1 MENPVAGEVLDPEKL
16 SFDKFREEVLKDY
29 QSACESREA
38 SLLGRKE
45 VLTGKAKF
53 GIFGDGKEVP
63 QVAMAKFFRPG
74 DFYAGYYRDQTF
86 AFATGAA
93 TIEEFFSQLYADP
106 DPKHDPHSSGR
117 QMNAHFATPF
127 VDQDGKVLDLV
138 NSKNLT
144 AGLAP
149 TAAQMPKALG
159 LAYASK
165 AFREVEVLKPFTE
178 LSNQG
183 NEVCFCTIGDASTSE
198 GHFWETLN
206 AAGVLQVPLAIFVW
220 DDGYGISVPRKL
232 QTTKGSISEAL
243 KGFQKK
249 EGTNGI
255 DIFRVKAWDYAG
267 MCEAFEAGIRSVRL
281 THTPVVFHVEEVTQ
295 PQGHSTSGSHERY
308 KPSERLEWERE
319 WDGIKK
325 MKEWIIDNDLATE
338 EDLNEIETAA
348 KDFVRDSRNLAWE
361 KYQGP
366 IRVQV
371 AHSVELIR
379 DLAQHSPDIA
389 EQLQQLAQTLGA
401 NREPGRKE
409 VLQTLHEA
417 LELANAGGAT
427 GVGVGP
433 DRGNAGGSAA
443 ARDVAAYYQ
452 ELKKENAALYNT
464 HLYHEGARN
473 ILQVPEVKAV
483 YADDA
488 PTLNGYEILNRYF
501 DQLFTHNPLVLA
513 FGEDLGK
520 IGDVNQ
526 GFAGLQAKHG
536 AERIF
541 DTGIRELTIMG
552 QGIGM
557 AFRGLRP
564 IAEIQYIDYLL
575 YGLQPLSDDLATLQ
589 YRTAGR
595 QTAPLIVRTRG
606 HRLEG
611 IWHSGSPMGLILH
624 SLRGLHVC
632 VPRNMVQA
640 AGMYNTLL
648 QGADPAIMIEC
659 LNGYRLKEKLPAN
672 LAEFTVPLGV
682 PEIIRE
688 GEDITLV
695 SYGAT
700 LRIVQE
706 AAQVVE
712 ASGISCEVIDVQ
724 TLLPFDIHHLI
735 FESLKKTSRIL
746 IVDEDVPGGAAGFI
760 FNKVMEE
767 QGGYK
772 WLDTAP
778 RTITAQAHR
787 PAYSSDG
794 DYFSKPNAEQIIDA
808 IREMMAE

>member
-1 MENPVAGEVLDPEKL
+1 VENLATSEVLDPEKL
-16 SFDKFREEVLKDY
+16 SYDKFREEVLKDY
-29 QSACESREA
+29 RSACESREV

-63 QVAMAKFFRPG
+63 QVAMAKFFKPG

-93 TIEEFFSQLYADP
+93 TIEEFFSQLYADAEP
-106 DPKHDPHSSGR
+106 GHDPHSGGR
-117 QMNAHFATPF
+117 QMNSHFATAFIDANGSP
-127 VDQDGKVLDLV
+127 LDLV
-138 NSKNLT
+138 NRKNLT

-159 LAYASK
+159 LASASK
-165 AFREVEVLKPFTE
+165 AFREVDLLHQFPE
-178 LSNQG
+178 LSNNG

-220 DDGYGISVPRKL
+220 DDGYGISVPRQY
-232 QTTKGSISEAL
+232 QTTKGSISEVL
-243 KGFQKK
+243 KGFQKM

-255 DIFRVKAWDYAG
+255 DIYKVKAWDYAG
-267 MCEAFEAGIRSVRL
+267 MCEAFEAGIRSARH
-281 THTPVVFHVEEVTQ
+281 THTPVLFHVEEVTQ

-308 KPSERLEWERE
+308 KSPERLEWERD
-319 WDGIKK
+319 WDSIKK
-325 MKEWIIDNDLATE
+325 MKEWIIDNALADE
-338 EDLNEIETAA
+338 EELNEIETES
-348 KDFVRDSRNLAWE
+348 KEYTRNCRNLAWE
-361 KYQGP
+361 KYQEP
-366 IRVQV
+366 IRGQV
-371 AHSVELIR
+371 RRSVELIR
-379 DLAQHSPDIA
+379 EMAGGTPDQA
-389 EQLQQLAQTLGA
+389 VQLQKLAAELAG

-409 VLQTLHEA
+409 VMQTLHQA
-417 LELANAGGAT
+417 IGLAGGDST
-427 GVGVGP
+427 
-433 DRGNAGGSAA
+433 
-443 ARDVAAYYQ
+443 ARAAAYYQ
-452 ELKKENAALYNT
+452 SLKKESVALYNT

-473 ILQVPEVKAV
+473 ILQIPEVKAV
-483 YADDA
+483 YAPNA
-488 PTLNGYEILNRYF
+488 PILNGYEVLNHYF
-501 DQLFTHNPLVLA
+501 DELFTHNPKVLA

-536 AERIF
+536 SDRIF

-557 AFRGLRP
+557 AIRGLRP

-589 YRTAGR
+589 YRTAGS
-595 QTAPLIVRTRG
+595 QTAPVIVRTRG

-611 IWHSGSPMGLILH
+611 IWHSGSPMGLILN

-648 QGADPAIMIEC
+648 AGADPALMVEC

-672 LAEFTVPLGV
+672 LLDFRVPLGV
-682 PEIIRE
+682 PEVIRE
-688 GEDITLV
+688 GGDLTIV

-706 AAQVVE
+706 AAQ
-712 ASGISCEVIDVQ
+712 ALDTLGIDCEVVDVQ
-724 TLLPFDIHHLI
+724 TLLPFDVHHHIL
-735 FESLKKTSRIL
+735 ESLKKTSRIL
-746 IVDEDVPGGAAGFI
+746 IVDEDVPGGAAGYI
-760 FNKVMEE
+760 FNKIMEE
-767 QGGYK
+767 QGGYR

-778 RTITAQAHR
+778 RTITGKAHR

-794 DYFSKPNAEQIIDA
+794 DYFSKPNTEDIIDA
-808 IREMMAE
+808 VREMMAE

>member
-1 MENPVAGEVLDPEKL
+1 VENLATSEVLDLEKL
-16 SFDKFREEVLKDY
+16 SYDKFREEVLKDY
-29 QSACESREA
+29 RSACESREV

-53 GIFGDGKEVP
+53 GIFGDGKELP
-63 QVAMAKFFRPG
+63 QVAMAKFFKPG

-93 TIEEFFSQLYADP
+93 TIEEFFSQLYADAEP
-106 DPKHDPHSSGR
+106 GHDPHSGGR
-117 QMNAHFATPF
+117 QMNSHFATAF
-127 VDQDGKVLDLV
+127 IDADGSPLDLV
-138 NSKNLT
+138 NRKNLT

-159 LAYASK
+159 LASASK
-165 AFREVEVLKPFTE
+165 AFREVALLRQFPE
-178 LSNQG
+178 LSNNG
-183 NEVCFCTIGDASTSE
+183 DEVCFCTIGDASTSE

-220 DDGYGISVPRKL
+220 DDGYGISVPRQY
-232 QTTKGSISEAL
+232 QTTKGSISEVL
-243 KGFQKK
+243 KGFQKM

-255 DIFRVKAWDYAG
+255 DIYKVKAWDYAG
-267 MCEAFEAGIRSVRL
+267 MCEAFEAGIRSARH
-281 THTPVVFHVEEVTQ
+281 THTPVLFHVEEVTQ

-308 KPSERLEWERE
+308 KSPERLEWERE
-319 WDGIKK
+319 WDSIKK
-325 MKEWIIDNDLATE
+325 MKEWIVDNALADE
-338 EDLNEIETAA
+338 EELNEIETEA
-348 KDFVRDSRNLAWE
+348 KEFTRNCRNLAWE
-361 KYQGP
+361 RYQEP
-366 IRVQV
+366 IRAQV
-371 AHSVELIR
+371 RRSVELIR
-379 DLAQHSPDIA
+379 EIAGGTPDQSV
-389 EQLQQLAQTLGA
+389 QLQKLAAELSG

-409 VLQTLHEA
+409 VMQTLHQA
-417 LELANAGGAT
+417 IGLAGG
-427 GVGVGP
+427 
-433 DRGNAGGSAA
+433 DRTARAA
-443 ARDVAAYYQ
+443 ADYYQ
-452 ELKKENAALYNT
+452 GLKKENAALYNT

-473 ILQVPEVKAV
+473 ILRVQEIKAV
-483 YADDA
+483 YAPNA
-488 PTLNGYEILNRYF
+488 PILNGYEVLNHYF
-501 DQLFTHNPLVLA
+501 DELFTHNPKVFA

-536 AERIF
+536 SDRIF

-557 AFRGLRP
+557 AIRGLRP

-589 YRTAGR
+589 YRTAGS
-595 QTAPLIVRTRG
+595 QTAPVIVRTRG

-611 IWHSGSPMGLILH
+611 IWHSGSPMGLILN
-624 SLRGLHVC
+624 SLRGLHIC

-648 QGADPAIMIEC
+648 EGVDPALMVEC

-672 LAEFTVPLGV
+672 LLDFRVPLGV
-682 PEIIRE
+682 PEVIRE
-688 GEDITLV
+688 GEDVTIV

-706 AAQVVE
+706 AAQ
-712 ASGISCEVIDVQ
+712 ALDTLGISCEVIDVQ
-724 TLLPFDIHHLI
+724 TLLPFDVHHHILD
-735 FESLKKTSRIL
+735 SLKKTNRIL
-746 IVDEDVPGGAAGFI
+746 IVDEDVPGGAAGYI
-760 FNKVMEE
+760 YNKIMEE
-767 QGGYK
+767 QGGYR

-778 RTITAQAHR
+778 RTITGKAHR

-794 DYFSKPNAEQIIDA
+794 DYFSKPNTEEIIDA
-808 IREMMAE
+808 VKEMMAE

>member
-1 MENPVAGEVLDPEKL
+1 MENLATSEVLDPEKL
-16 SFDKFREEVLKDY
+16 SYDKFREEVLNDY
-29 QSACESREA
+29 RSACESREV

-63 QVAMAKFFRPG
+63 QVAMAKFFKPG

-93 TIEEFFSQLYADP
+93 TIEEFFSQLYADAEP
-106 DPKHDPHSSGR
+106 GHDPHSGGR
-117 QMNAHFATPF
+117 QMNSHFATAFIDP
-127 VDQDGKVLDLV
+127 DGSPVDLV
-138 NSKNLT
+138 NRKNLT

-159 LAYASK
+159 LASASK
-165 AFREVEVLKPFTE
+165 AFREVDLLRQFPE
-178 LSNQG
+178 LSNNG

-220 DDGYGISVPRKL
+220 DDGYGISVPRQY

-243 KGFQKK
+243 KGFQKM
-249 EGTNGI
+249 EDTNGI
-255 DIFRVKAWDYAG
+255 DIYKVKAWDYAG
-267 MCEAFEAGIRSVRL
+267 MCEAFEAGIRSARH
-281 THTPVVFHVEEVTQ
+281 THTPVLFHVEEVTQ

-308 KPSERLEWERE
+308 KSPERLEWERD
-319 WDGIKK
+319 WDSIKK
-325 MKEWIIDNDLATE
+325 MKEWIVENALADE
-338 EDLNEIETAA
+338 EELNEIETEA
-348 KDFVRDSRNLAWE
+348 KEYTRSCRNQAWE
-361 KYQGP
+361 KYQEP
-366 IRVQV
+366 IRSQV
-371 AHSVELIR
+371 RRSVELIR
-379 DLAQHSPDIA
+379 EIAGGTPDQSV
-389 EQLQQLAQTLGA
+389 QLQKLATELAG

-409 VLQTLHEA
+409 VMQALHQA
-417 LELANAGGAT
+417 IGLAGG
-427 GVGVGP
+427 
-433 DRGNAGGSAA
+433 GSTARAA
-443 ARDVAAYYQ
+443 ADYYQ
-452 ELKKENAALYNT
+452 GLKKENAALYNS

-473 ILQVPEVKAV
+473 ILQVAEVKAV
-483 YADDA
+483 FA
-488 PTLNGYEILNRYF
+488 PNAPILNGYEVLNHYF
-501 DQLFTHNPLVLA
+501 DELFTHNPKVFA

-536 AERIF
+536 SDRIF

-557 AFRGLRP
+557 AIRGLRP

-595 QTAPLIVRTRG
+595 QTAPVIVRTRG

-611 IWHSGSPMGLILH
+611 IWHSGSPMGLILN
-624 SLRGLHVC
+624 SLRGLHLC

-648 QGADPAIMIEC
+648 EGADPALMVEC

-672 LAEFTVPLGV
+672 LLDFRVPLGV
-682 PEIIRE
+682 PEVIRE
-688 GEDITLV
+688 GADITIV

-706 AAQVVE
+706 AAQ
-712 ASGISCEVIDVQ
+712 ALDTLGIDCEVVDVQ
-724 TLLPFDIHHLI
+724 TLLPFDVHHHILD
-735 FESLKKTSRIL
+735 SLKKTNRIL
-746 IVDEDVPGGAAGFI
+746 IVDEDVPGGAAGYI
-760 FNKVMEE
+760 FNKIMEE
-767 QGGYK
+767 QGGYR

-778 RTITAQAHR
+778 RTITGKAHR

-794 DYFSKPNAEQIIDA
+794 DYFSKPNAEDIVDA
-808 IREMMAE
+808 VREMMAE

>member
-1 MENPVAGEVLDPEKL
+1 MENLAPDEVIDAEKL
-16 SFDKFREEVLKDY
+16 SFDRFREEVLKDY
-29 QSACESREA
+29 RSACESREA

-106 DPKHDPHSSGR
+106 DIHNDPHSAGR
-117 QMNAHFATPF
+117 QMNSHFATAM
-127 VDQDGKVLDLV
+127 VNEDGEPLDLV
-138 NSKNLT
+138 NRKNLT

-165 AFREVEVLKPFTE
+165 AFREVDALKPFTE
-178 LSNQG
+178 LSNNG

-198 GHFWETLN
+198 GHFWEAVN
-206 AAGVLQVPLAIFVW
+206 AAGVLQIPLAIFVW
-220 DDGYGISVPRKL
+220 DDGYGISVPRKY

-255 DIFRVKAWDYAG
+255 DIYRVKAWDYAG
-267 MCEAFEAGIRSVRL
+267 MCEAFEAGIQSIRQ
-281 THTPVVFHVEEVTQ
+281 THTPVLFHVEEVTQ

-308 KPSERLEWERE
+308 KSPERLEWERE
-319 WDGIKK
+319 WDGLKK
-325 MKEWIIDNDLATE
+325 MKEWIIENALAGEEELNDVAT
-338 EDLNEIETAA
+338 TA
-348 KDFVRDSRNLAWE
+348 KEFIRNSRNLAWE
-361 KYQGP
+361 KYQAP
-366 IRVQV
+366 IKLQV
-371 AHSVELIR
+371 ARSVNLIR
-379 DLAQHSPDIA
+379 EMAHHLSERPEQAEELEKLAGELS
-389 EQLQQLAQTLGA
+389 GS
-401 NREPGRKE
+401 REPGRKE
-409 VLQTLHEA
+409 VMRTLHQAIA
-417 LELANAGGAT
+417 LGRNGIDAGGP
-427 GVGVGP
+427 VGNSVG
-433 DRGNAGGSAA
+433 NTT
-443 ARDVAAYYQ
+443 AYYQ
-452 ELKKENAALYNT
+452 ELKKENTKLYNT

-473 ILQVPEVKAV
+473 ILNIEEVKPV
-483 YADDA
+483 FEEDA
-488 PTLNGYEILNRYF
+488 PLINGYEILNKYF
-501 DQLFTHNPLVLA
+501 DELFTHNPKVLA

-536 AERIF
+536 ASRIF

-564 IAEIQYIDYLL
+564 IAEIQYIDYML
-575 YGLQPLSDDLATLQ
+575 YGLQPLSDDLASLQ

-611 IWHSGSPMGLILH
+611 IWHSGSPMGMLIH
-624 SLRGLHVC
+624 ALRGLHIC

-648 QGADPAIMIEC
+648 RGADPALMIEC
-659 LNGYRLKEKLPAN
+659 LNGYRLKERLPSN
-672 LAEFTVPLGV
+672 LLDYFVPLGV
-682 PEIIRE
+682 PEVIKE

-706 AAQVVE
+706 AAAILESVGV
-712 ASGISCEVIDVQ
+712 SCEVVDVQ
-724 TLLPFDIHHLI
+724 TLVPFDVHHKIL
-735 FESLKKTSRIL
+735 ESLKKTSRI
-746 IVDEDVPGGAAGFI
+746 IFIDEDVPGGAAGYM

-772 WLDTAP
+772 WLDTSP
-778 RTITAQAHR
+778 RTITAKAHR
-787 PAYSSDG
+787 PAYASDG
-794 DYFSKPNAEQIIDA
+794 DYFSKPNAEDIVDA
-808 IREMMAE
+808 VNEMMRE

>member
-1 MENPVAGEVLDPEKL
+1 MENLSASEVLDLEKL

-29 QSACESREA
+29 RSACESREA

-63 QVAMAKFFRPG
+63 QVAMAKFFKPG

-93 TIEEFFSQLYADP
+93 SIEEFFSQLYADP
-106 DPKHDPHSSGR
+106 DVTHDPHSAGR
-117 QMNAHFATPF
+117 QMNSHFATAF
-127 VDQDGKVLDLV
+127 VDADGAPLDLV
-138 NSKNLT
+138 NRKNLT

-159 LAYASK
+159 LASASK
-165 AFREVEVLKPFTE
+165 AFREIGLLHSFED
-178 LSNQG
+178 LSNNG

-206 AAGVLQVPLAIFVW
+206 AAGVMQVPLAIFVW
-220 DDGYGISVPRKL
+220 DDGYGISVPRQF
-232 QTTKGSISEAL
+232 QTTKGSISEVL

-255 DIFRVKAWDYAG
+255 DIYKVKAWDYAG
-267 MCEAFEAGIRSVRL
+267 MCEVFEAGIRSARQ
-281 THTPVVFHVEEVTQ
+281 THTPVLFHVEEVTQ

-308 KPSERLEWERE
+308 KSPERLEWERE

-325 MKEWIIDNDLATE
+325 MKEWIIDNALASE
-338 EDLNEIETAA
+338 EDLGDIETES
-348 KDFVRDSRNLAWE
+348 KELIRNSRNQAWE
-361 KYQGP
+361 KYQEP
-366 IRVQV
+366 IRQQV
-371 AHSVELIR
+371 NLSVEHIR
-379 DLAQHSPDIA
+379 NMAMETPDDSASLQKLASA
-389 EQLQQLAQTLGA
+389 LAA

-409 VLQTLHEA
+409 VLQALHQA
-417 LELANAGGAT
+417 ISLSRNTPAT
-427 GVGVGP
+427 
-433 DRGNAGGSAA
+433 RAA
-443 ARDVAAYYQ
+443 TAYYA
-452 ELKKENAALYNT
+452 ELKKENAALYNS

-473 ILQVPEVKAV
+473 IQRVPEVKAV
-483 YADDA
+483 FT
-488 PTLNGYEILNRYF
+488 PNSPVLNGYEVLNRYF
-501 DQLFTHNPLVLA
+501 DELFSQNPLVIA

-536 AERIF
+536 VERIF

-564 IAEIQYIDYLL
+564 IAEIQYIDYIL
-575 YGLQPLSDDLATLQ
+575 YGLQPLSDDLASLQ

-595 QTAPLIVRTRG
+595 QTAPLIVRSRG

-640 AGMYNTLL
+640 VGMYNTLL
-648 QGADPAIMIEC
+648 EGADPALMIEC

-672 LAEFTVPLGV
+672 LLDFKVPLGV
-682 PEIIRE
+682 PEVVRE
-688 GEDITLV
+688 GEDITIV

-706 AAQVVE
+706 AAVVLE
-712 ASGISCEVIDVQ
+712 ALGINCEVVDVQ
-724 TLLPFDIHHLI
+724 TLLPFDIHHGILA
-735 FESLKKTSRIL
+735 SLKKTSRIL

-787 PAYSSDG
+787 PAYASDG
-794 DYFSKPNAEQIIDA
+794 DYFSKPNAEQIIDVV
-808 IREMMAE
+808 REMVAE

>member
-1 MENPVAGEVLDPEKL
+1 MENLASSEVLDPEKL
-16 SFDKFREEVLKDY
+16 SYDKFREEVLKDY
-29 QSACESREA
+29 RSACESREV

-63 QVAMAKFFRPG
+63 QVAMAKFFKPG

-93 TIEEFFSQLYADP
+93 TIEEFFSQLYADAEP
-106 DPKHDPHSSGR
+106 GHDPHSGGR
-117 QMNAHFATPF
+117 QMNSHFATAF
-127 VDQDGKVLDLV
+127 VDNDGSPLDLV
-138 NSKNLT
+138 NRKNLT

-159 LAYASK
+159 LASASK
-165 AFREVEVLKPFTE
+165 AFRDVALLRQFPE
-178 LSNQG
+178 LSNNG

-206 AAGVLQVPLAIFVW
+206 AAGVLQVPLVIFVW
-220 DDGYGISVPRKL
+220 DDGYGISVPRQY

-243 KGFQKK
+243 RGFQKT

-255 DIFRVKAWDYAG
+255 DIYKVKAWDYAG
-267 MCEAFEAGIRSVRL
+267 MCEAFEAGIRSARH
-281 THTPVVFHVEEVTQ
+281 THTPVLFHVEEVTQ

-308 KPSERLEWERE
+308 KSPERLEWERE
-319 WDGIKK
+319 WDSMKK
-325 MKEWIIDNDLATE
+325 MKEWIIDNALADE
-338 EDLNEIETAA
+338 EELNEIETES
-348 KDFVRDSRNLAWE
+348 KEYTRSCRNQAWE
-361 KYQGP
+361 KYQQP
-366 IRVQV
+366 IRAQV
-371 AHSVELIR
+371 LRSVELIR
-379 DLAQHSPDIA
+379 GIAGQTPDQAVQLKKLAA
-389 EQLQQLAQTLGA
+389 ELAG

-409 VLQTLHEA
+409 VLQTLHRA
-417 LELANAGGAT
+417 IGIAGGGDTA
-427 GVGVGP
+427 
-433 DRGNAGGSAA
+433 RAA
-443 ARDVAAYYQ
+443 VTYYQ
-452 ELKKENAALYNT
+452 DLKKQSATLYNT

-473 ILQVPEVKAV
+473 ILQVSEIRPV
-483 YADDA
+483 YASNA
-488 PTLNGYEILNRYF
+488 PILNGYEVLNHYF
-501 DQLFTHNPLVLA
+501 DELFTYNPKVFA

-536 AERIF
+536 SDRIF

-557 AFRGLRP
+557 AIRGLRP

-595 QTAPLIVRTRG
+595 QTAPVIIRTRG

-648 QGADPAIMIEC
+648 QGADPALMVEC
-659 LNGYRLKEKLPAN
+659 LNGYRLKEKLPTN
-672 LAEFTVPLGV
+672 LLELRVPLGV
-682 PEIIRE
+682 PEVIRE
-688 GEDITLV
+688 GGDITIV

-700 LRIVQE
+700 LRLVQE
-706 AAQVVE
+706 AAQ
-712 ASGISCEVIDVQ
+712 ALDTLGIDCEVVDVQ
-724 TLLPFDIHHLI
+724 TLLPFDVHHTIL
-735 FESLKKTSRIL
+735 ESLKKTNRIL
-746 IVDEDVPGGAAGFI
+746 IVDEDVPGGAAGYI
-760 FNKVMEE
+760 FNKIMEE
-767 QGGYK
+767 QGGYR

-778 RTITAQAHR
+778 RTITGKAHR

-794 DYFSKPNAEQIIDA
+794 DYFSKPNTEDIIDA
-808 IREMMAE
+808 VREMMAE

>member
-1 MENPVAGEVLDPEKL
+1 MENLTHSEVIDPEKL

-29 QSACESREA
+29 RSACESREA

-63 QVAMAKFFRPG
+63 QIAMAKFFRPG
-74 DFYAGYYRDQTF
+74 DCYAGYYRDQTF
-86 AFATGAA
+86 AFATGTA
-93 TIEEFFSQLYADP
+93 TVEEFFSQLYADP
-106 DPKHDPHSSGR
+106 DPQHDPHSAGR
-117 QMNAHFATPF
+117 QMNSHFATPF
-127 VDQDGKVLDLV
+127 IDTDGATLDLV
-138 NSKNLT
+138 NRKNLT

-165 AFREVEVLKPFTE
+165 AFREVEVLKSFSE
-178 LSNQG
+178 LSNNG

-220 DDGYGISVPRKL
+220 DDGYGISVPRKF
-232 QTTKGSISEAL
+232 QTTKGSISEVL

-255 DIFRVKAWDYAG
+255 DIYKVKAWDYAG
-267 MCEAFEAGIRSVRL
+267 MCEVFEAGIRAIRQSHV
-281 THTPVVFHVEEVTQ
+281 PAVFHVEEVTQ

-308 KPSERLEWERE
+308 KSPERLEWERE

-325 MKEWIIDNDLATE
+325 MKEWIIDNALAG
-338 EDLNEIETAA
+338 EDELNDIETEA
-348 KDFVRDSRNLAWE
+348 KEFTRHCRNRAWE
-361 KYQGP
+361 KYQDP
-366 IRVQV
+366 IKLQV
-371 AHSVELIR
+371 IQSVDRIREMAGQAPEHAEKLQRLATEL
-379 DLAQHSPDIA
+379 A
-389 EQLQQLAQTLGA
+389 A

-409 VLQTLHEA
+409 VLQTLHRA
-417 LELANAGGAT
+417 LSLAGDIPPAH
-427 GVGVGP
+427 
-433 DRGNAGGSAA
+433 AA
-443 ARDVAAYYQ
+443 ASYYQ
-452 ELKKENAALYNT
+452 SLIKENASLYNS

-473 ILQVPEVKAV
+473 ILRVPEVKAA
-483 YADDA
+483 YAENA
-488 PTLNGYEILNRYF
+488 SLINGYEVLNRYF
-501 DQLFTHNPLVLA
+501 DELFTHNPKVLA

-526 GFAGLQAKHG
+526 GFAGLQARHG

-557 AFRGLRP
+557 AIRGLRP

-575 YGLQPLSDDLATLQ
+575 YGLQPLSDDLASLQ
-589 YRTAGR
+589 YRTAGK

-611 IWHSGSPMGLILH
+611 IWHSGSPMGVILG
-624 SLRGLHVC
+624 SLRGLHIC

-648 QGADPAIMIEC
+648 QGVDPALMIEC
-659 LNGYRLKEKLPAN
+659 LNGYRLKQKLPSN
-672 LAEFTVPLGV
+672 LLDFRVPLGV
-682 PEIIRE
+682 PEVLKE
-688 GEDITLV
+688 GDDITIV

-700 LRIVQE
+700 LRIAQE
-706 AAQVVE
+706 AALALE
-712 ASGISCEVIDVQ
+712 EDFNIRCEIVDVQ
-724 TLLPFDIHHLI
+724 TLLPFDIHHIILD
-735 FESLKKTSRIL
+735 SLKKTSRIV

-794 DYFSKPNAEQIIDA
+794 DYFSKPNAEQIIDV
-808 IREMMAE
+808 IREMMVE